1 MEHCYLL
8 LRCAGWVVREGSERE
23 LRPRPEKAEAR
34 REAVDVVARADRA
47 DLPDA
52 EEASDGTVGAESLPD
67 RPDVHVRL
75 PVEVPAAAEAAEEQ
89 RAAGAGRRPRAALLE
104 EGLQVLA

>member
-34 REAVDVVARADRA
+34 REAVDVIARADRA
-47 DLPDA
+47 DLPVA
-52 EEASDGTVGAESLPD
+52 EETGDRAVGPDRLPD
-67 RPDVHVRL
+67 QQDVHVGFS
-75 PVEVPAAAEAAEEQ
+75 VEVPPAAEAAEEQ
-89 RAAGAGRRPRAALLE
+89 PAAEAGLGKGALSQQGLE
-104 EGLQVLA
+104 VLA